1 MPRPTVVL
9 LAVTVLLG
17 MSDVWVRADTS
28 SSSSSWPT
36 NQALPHFAAPQH
48 LDVADVSSLPGD
60 QQLLFNTLEGL
71 VNRVQPRIY
80 LLWAAD
86 EGNRTWLD
94 TLKTE
99 FGVPF
104 TDRGSTWDTLRTY
117 LLGTYGSSISGM
129 IVYDPSVPD
138 SINVATTLAGVDN
151 AVVASPAL
159 ATTLAAP
166 PFNLKV
172 VDDLRGKFLSR

>member
-94 TLKTE
+94 TLNTE

-104 TDRGSTWDTLRTY
+104 TDVASPWDLLRTY
-117 LLGTYGSSISGM
+117 RSSVKGM
-129 IVYDPSVPD
+129 VVYDPQVPD
-138 SINVATTLAGVDN
+138 SINVATTLAGVDD

-159 ATTLAAP
+159 AATLA
-166 PFNLKV
+166 
-172 VDDLRGKFLSR
+172 